1 MDDGESY
8 TKATL
13 RIMSMD
19 GAVDQAYIVNSDVF
33 SSVKSLVIV
42 DEQPSNNFKFYTLMN
57 EEALSDQVNVD
68 WSLLLC

>member
-1 MDDGESY
+1 
-8 TKATL
+8 
-13 RIMSMD
+13 MSMD

-57 EEALSDQVNVD
+57 E
-68 WSLLLC
+68 

>member
-1 MDDGESY
+1 MDDGEIY

-42 DEQPSNNFKFYTLMN
+42 DEQPSNSFKFYTLMN
-57 EEALSDQVNVD
+57 E
-68 WSLLLC
+68 